1 MSITHDFFLIVNP
14 NSGRKNFRKSWTLI
28 QNSLDTKNVS
38 YNFEFTRFK
47 KDEIRLVQKAITS
60 GFRKIIVVGGDG
72 TFHHTVNGIMQ
83 QNICKSSDI
92 KLGIIPLGTGNDWIK
107 TYQIPNHIEKS
118 IDVILT
124 NKTYYQD
131 IGKIIHKNNAI
142 EYFHN
147 LAGTGY
153 DGYVVDKLNTLKK
166 LGTIAYLLSGLQ
178 GLLFYKSF
186 NYKIKFQ
193 NKERNEKCLMV
204 LFGVCQY
211 SGGGMRLTQNANP
224 KDGLLDITIVKNIGL
239 FDLIF
244 NLPKLYNGQIVNHKK
259 VENYKVT
266 SIQIELTHHNNSIIE
281 ADGEL
286 IGNGSLEVFII
297 TKAIQIF
304 IP

>member
-1 MSITHDFFLIVNP
+1 MSTKNDFFLIVNP
-14 NSGRKNFRKSWTLI
+14 NTGHRTFKKSWSLI
-28 QNSLDTKNVS
+28 QSLLDEKKVTYS
-38 YNFEFTRFK
+38 FELTRFK
-47 KDEIRLVQKAITS
+47 KDEIGLVQNAIKS
-60 GFRKIIVVGGDG
+60 GLRKIIVVGGDG

-83 QNICKSSDI
+83 QDFCKSYDI

-107 TYQIPNHIEKS
+107 TYAIPNHIEKS
-118 IDVILT
+118 VDIIL
-124 NKTYYQD
+124 NDKTDYQD

-166 LGTIAYLLSGLQ
+166 LGTIAYLLCGLQ
-178 GLLFYKSF
+178 GLLFYKGF
-186 NYKIKFQ
+186 NYHIRFR
-193 NKERNEKCLMV
+193 NKEIHKKCLMV
-204 LFGVCQY
+204 LFGICQY
-211 SGGGMRLTQNANP
+211 SGGGMQLTKNADP
-224 KDGLLDITIVKNIGL
+224 KDGLLDITVVKDIGL

>member
-1 MSITHDFFLIVNP
+1 MSIKNDFFLIVNP

-28 QNSLDTKNVS
+28 QNLLDTKKVS
-38 YNFEFTRFK
+38 YDFQLTQFK
-47 KDEIRLVQKAITS
+47 KDEIRLVQEAITS

-72 TFHHTVNGIMQ
+72 TFHHTVNGIMNQ
-83 QNICKSSDI
+83 TVCKSSDI

-118 IDVILT
+118 IDIILSNNT
-124 NKTYYQD
+124 DYQD
-131 IGKIIHKNNAI
+131 IGKITHNNNSI
-142 EYFHN
+142 EYFNN

-153 DGYVVDKLNTLKK
+153 DGYVVQKLNSLKK
-166 LGTIAYLLSGLQ
+166 LGAIAYLLSGLQ
-178 GLLFYKSF
+178 GLLLYKSF
-186 NYKIKFQ
+186 NYKIRFD
-193 NKERNEKCLMV
+193 NKEINEKCLMV
-204 LFGVCQY
+204 LFGICQY
-211 SGGGMRLTQNANP
+211 SGGGMQLTQNANP

-259 VENYKVT
+259 VENHKVT
-266 SIQIELTHHNNSIIE
+266 SIQIELTNNNNSIIE

-286 IGNGSLEVFII
+286 IGTGSLEVSII
-297 TKAIQIF
+297 PKAIQVY

>member
-72 TFHHTVNGIMQ
+72 TFHHALNGIMQ

-178 GLLFYKSF
+178 GLLFYKGF
-186 NYKIKFQ
+186 NYHIRFR
-193 NKERNEKCLMV
+193 NKEIHKKCLMV
-204 LFGVCQY
+204 LFGICQY
-211 SGGGMRLTQNANP
+211 SGGGMQLTKNADP
-224 KDGLLDITIVKNIGL
+224 KDGLLDITVVKDIGL

>member
-14 NSGRKNFRKSWTLI
+14 NSGRKNFRKSWTII

-38 YNFEFTRFK
+38 YDFEFTRFK
-47 KDEIRLVQKAITS
+47 KDEIRLAQKAITA

-72 TFHHTVNGIMQ
+72 TFHHALNGIMK
-83 QNICKSSDI
+83 QNVCKSSDI

-124 NKTYYQD
+124 NKTDYQD

-147 LAGTGY
+147 VAGTGY

-178 GLLFYKSF
+178 GLLFYKGF
-186 NYKIKFQ
+186 NYHIRFRNKKI
-193 NKERNEKCLMV
+193 NKKCLMI
-204 LFGVCQY
+204 LFGICQY
-211 SGGGMRLTQNANP
+211 SGGGMQLTKNADP
-224 KDGLLDITIVKNIGL
+224 KDGLLDITVVKNIGL

-259 VENYKVT
+259 VENHKVT

-297 TKAIQIF
+297 PKAIQIF
-304 IP
+304 IR

>member
-28 QNSLDTKNVS
+28 QNSLNTKNVS
-38 YNFEFTRFK
+38 YDFEFTRFK
-47 KDEIRLVQKAITS
+47 KDEIQLVQKAITS

-72 TFHHTVNGIMQ
+72 TFHHTVNGIME
-83 QNICKSSDI
+83 QNICKSSNI

-124 NKTYYQD
+124 NKTDYQD

-166 LGTIAYLLSGLQ
+166 LGTMAYLLSGLQ
-178 GLLFYKSF
+178 GLLFYKGL
-186 NYKIKFQ
+186 NYHIRFR
-193 NKERNEKCLMV
+193 NKEVNKKCLMI
-204 LFGVCQY
+204 LFGICQY
-211 SGGGMRLTQNANP
+211 SGGGMQLTKNADS
-224 KDGLLDITIVKNIGL
+224 KDGLLDITVVKNIGL
-239 FDLIF
+239 FDLIL

-259 VENYKVT
+259 VENHKVT

-297 TKAIQIF
+297 PKAIQIF

>member
-1 MSITHDFFLIVNP
+1 MSINNDFFLIVNP

-28 QNSLDTKNVS
+28 QNVLNAKKVS
-38 YNFEFTRFK
+38 YDFEFTRFK

-83 QNICKSSDI
+83 QNICKSYNI

-107 TYQIPNHIEKS
+107 TYQIPNDIKKS

-124 NKTYYQD
+124 NKTDYQD

-153 DGYVVDKLNTLKK
+153 DGYVVQKLNTLKK

-178 GLLFYKSF
+178 GLLLYKSF
-186 NYKIKFQ
+186 YYNIRFD
-193 NKERNEKCLMV
+193 NKEMNEKCLMV
-204 LFGVCQY
+204 LFGICQY
-211 SGGGMRLTQNANP
+211 SGGGMQLTQNSNP

-239 FDLIF
+239 FDIIL

-259 VENYKVT
+259 VENHKVT

-286 IGNGSLEVFII
+286 ISNGSLEVTII
-297 TKAIQIF
+297 PKAIQVYIT
-304 IP
+304 